1 MNKNSPYHGLE
12 ETQYKKKTE
21 ELVNAHPLKLCE
33 IKNIALFCWDIL
45 WKTRIG
51 ENKTGINLK
60 ELDVPATVVGYFFEK
75 LFAKELNRKYPDE
88 WRGCIAKDQKDLVYN
103 PNPYYSIE
111 IKTSG
116 QLGTKIYGN
125 RSFNQ
130 KGIKK
135 DDSERKDKSGFYITV
150 NFFNQTITLIR
161 FGWIDFSDWQPQKSP
176 TGQMSG
182 LPDYVYSFKLIEIQ
196 GKYRW
201 ESPIRLVPGIGDAT
215 AKKLIS
221 SGINNIKELLSYNG
235 NDKNII
241 KLCNNAKSFLN
252 SE

>member
-1 MNKNSPYHGLE
+1 
-12 ETQYKKKTE
+12 
-21 ELVNAHPLKLCE
+21 
-33 IKNIALFCWDIL
+33 
-45 WKTRIG
+45 
-51 ENKTGINLK
+51 
-60 ELDVPATVVGYFFEK
+60 
-75 LFAKELNRKYPDE
+75 
-88 WRGCIAKDQKDLVYN
+88 
-103 PNPYYSIE
+103 
-111 IKTSG
+111 
-116 QLGTKIYGN
+116 
-125 RSFNQ
+125 
-130 KGIKK
+130 
-135 DDSERKDKSGFYITV
+135 
-150 NFFNQTITLIR
+150 
-161 FGWIDFSDWQPQKSP
+161 
-176 TGQMSG
+176 MSG